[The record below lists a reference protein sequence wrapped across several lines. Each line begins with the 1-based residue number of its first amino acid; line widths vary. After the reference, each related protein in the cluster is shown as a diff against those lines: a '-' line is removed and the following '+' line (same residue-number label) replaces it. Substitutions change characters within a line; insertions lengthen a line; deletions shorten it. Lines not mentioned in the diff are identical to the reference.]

1 MPDLPPVV
9 WIAGLGTL
17 LVILAM
23 IGGTLY
29 GVLRAASR
37 ARIREWPGRW
47 VLGCALA
54 ALIPWIAI
62 ALLPLS
68 VRADIHSVWAFLGWL
83 FVALLTVAVT
93 VIGPLAAL
101 LIVTVWLVTNH
112 HRLFRSS

>member
-1 MPDLPPVV
+1 MPQLPPVL

-23 IGGTLY
+23 IGGAVY
-29 GVLRAASR
+29 GVLRVASR

-47 VLGCALA
+47 VLGCALE
-54 ALIPWIAI
+54 ALIPWVAI

-68 VRADIHSVWAFLGWL
+68 VRADIHSVWSLLPWL

-101 LIVTVWLVTNH
+101 LIVIVWLVTNH
-112 HRLFRSS
+112 RRFFRGS